1 MGKAHRYLLQSKETG
16 GRWIVRER
24 CPLRKKY
31 HKKTTDSRVFLIEI
45 TSPTGECFPF
55 DSFAPYDGTVPR
67 PGALLLHFWDQL
79 RRQDSTF
86 VYEYGEGY
94 HTELFW
100 WNYLLIMQ
108 RPTRKN
114 SFLENTCHIMPTF
127 SCEFVLI
134 ARVQSLHGSR
144 QLLAQDGRHWT
155 NGWRDQSVLVNFIC
169 IYERLRHI
177 YRI

>member
-1 MGKAHRYLLQSKETG
+1 MNSEGAMS
-16 GRWIVRER
+16 IA
-24 CPLRKKY
+24 KKISQ
-31 HKKTTDSRVFLIEI
+31 KNNWLK
-45 TSPTGECFPF
+45 
-55 DSFAPYDGTVPR
+55 SFSYRNHFTYWRMFSFRLVCPYDGTVPR

-108 RPTRKN
+108 RPTRKD
-114 SFLENTCHIMPTF
+114 SFLENKCHIMPTF